1 MRSGIY
7 RSVWMTSMEGRMI
20 LGKKT
25 AKIAL
30 LLFGLLPFIYFIL
43 FFTIVG
49 SGESTTS
56 LFFIVLFILMAIS
69 IPGAPV
75 FYIIHA
81 YRNKHI
87 VKNQKYSWIA
97 LFFFGNFFVFPFY
110 WYLHI
115 WRAPKEDCPV
125 DNAH

>member
-1 MRSGIY
+1 
-7 RSVWMTSMEGRMI
+7 MEGTAM

-30 LLFGLLPFIYFIL
+30 LLFGLLPFIFFIL

-49 SGESTTS
+49 PGESTTS
-56 LFFIVLFILMAIS
+56 LFFDILGILMAIA
-69 IPGAPV
+69 ILGAPV

-81 YRNKHI
+81 CRNKHF
-87 VKNQKYSWIA
+87 VKNQKHLWLA
-97 LFFFGNFFVFPFY
+97 LFLFGNFFVFPFY

-115 WRAPKEDCPV
+115 WRVPKEDCPV

>member
-1 MRSGIY
+1 
-7 RSVWMTSMEGRMI
+7 MERKII
-20 LGKKT
+20 LFKKT

-30 LLFGLLPFIYFIL
+30 LLFGLLPFIFFIL

-49 SGESTTS
+49 PGESTTS
-56 LFFIVLFILMAIS
+56 LFFDILGILTAIS
-69 IPGAPV
+69 ILGAPV

-81 YRNKHI
+81 CRNKCF

-115 WRAPKEDCPV
+115 WRAPKVDCPV